1 MSPHTWLHRHNRLRV
16 RLGNR
21 TEPVPE
27 PVEGL
32 LLYGPD
38 DLTADVGA
46 DLLRLDG
53 TLAALARRLR
63 ADAEAAAREI
73 TRHYSGRSAATHP
86 VTGRTR
92 ADAVAGHT
100 RIVEQLDDVT
110 ITIEVLREFVIS
122 LAPDGLL
129 RDVAE
134 GWQRNPEPPAYVE
147 VILDEFLAAQLDHRR
162 ARPDGWGGSALAG
175 IEEFG
180 AHWRREPDDEPSE
193 LPPHYLTGSWVLGY
207 LPTTTEVYAV
217 RRAGSGP
224 HTFWLL
230 GTGLTTLDEATSI
243 LAPILPAMRCPNSL
257 ILAAET
263 IHAARRSR
271 AAHMHAEAG

>member
-1 MSPHTWLHRHNRLRV
+1 MSPHTWIHRHNRLRV
-16 RLGNR
+16 RVGQR

-27 PVEGL
+27 PIEGL

-63 ADAEAAAREI
+63 ANAEAAAREI
-73 TRHYSGRSAATHP
+73 SRHHADRGGAARP
-86 VTGRTR
+86 LTGRTR
-92 ADAVAGHT
+92 AEAVAGHT

-110 ITIEVLREFVIS
+110 ITIEVLHEFVIS

-134 GWQRNPEPPAYVE
+134 GWQRNPEPPAHVE
-147 VILDEFLAAQLDHRR
+147 VILDEFLAAELDRRR
-162 ARPDGWGGSALAG
+162 ARPDGWGGTALNG
-175 IEEFG
+175 VEEFG
-180 AHWRREPDDEPSE
+180 AHWRREPDDDPSE

-217 RRAGSGP
+217 RRGDGP

-230 GTGLTTLDEATSI
+230 GGGFATLDEITGV
-243 LAPILPAMRCPNSL
+243 LAPILPKMRCPNSL

-263 IHAARRSR
+263 IHAARRLR
-271 AAHMHAEAG
+271 DVHTHAEAG